1 MIYIPLVS
9 QNKKGPKTKQVLL
22 LLNWRFFEE
31 RRCPKDFGTYWTTQY
46 WLIKHPFYSAG
57 VLRWRSKNH
66 TNITMSTHI
75 YVEMDDSSQKC
86 RVDTQTCLPTNR
98 KSWRST
104 PAETP
109 RLRSVLGMSPF
120 SKHPWWILMDIDAEV
135 IWSLWTSRSPLAA
148 SKSSCPAAPSRL
160 GASCGKC
167 QVYPVLGLKCLSLER
182 DDLDISWYIYLDIS
196 WSFLQVASEFLPSP
210 SPIGNFDQWTWVHL
224 QLLPL
229 QLAPAH
235 ALVCILK
242 AFGITFLVG
251 VGQQKLAHLHEVLP
265 WRIIPASMEPP
276 ASYNIYPLVNVY
288 ITMENHHFLAG

>member
-1 MIYIPLVS
+1 
-9 QNKKGPKTKQVLL
+9 
-22 LLNWRFFEE
+22 
-31 RRCPKDFGTYWTTQY
+31 
-46 WLIKHPFYSAG
+46 
-57 VLRWRSKNH
+57 
-66 TNITMSTHI
+66 
-75 YVEMDDSSQKC
+75 
-86 RVDTQTCLPTNR
+86 
-98 KSWRST
+98 
-104 PAETP
+104 
-109 RLRSVLGMSPF
+109 MSPF